1 MAKRRPDERDALM
14 AEAALGRA
22 YRDAATEA
30 PPPALDARILAAAER
45 AVQSPPA
52 PRRFARRWT
61 VPLSV
66 AAVVMLSVGV
76 VLRIVHQGALE
87 TPELLSAPPAAPSPL
102 EPVLREESSRPAPVS
117 PMQQAPIA
125 KAKRE
130 PEAKREARA
139 RREADTAAE
148 IAPQSVPAAVERM
161 ARDGAN
167 NTGIAAAGQASL
179 AAPARAHVTAVRVRG
194 EPGAYEFEVEIK
206 SPDVGCAQYA
216 DWWEVVD
223 TNGKLLYRRILDHS
237 HVDEQPFR
245 RSGGP
250 VPVAADTE
258 VWVRAHMNTTGY
270 GGTAFK
276 GSPAA
281 GFRRAALAPSFAA
294 DLARQPPLPDRC
306 AF

>member
-1 MAKRRPDERDALM
+1 MAKRKPDERDALL

-22 YRDAATEA
+22 YREAATEL
-30 PPPALDARILAAAER
+30 PPLALDARILAAAER
-45 AVQSPPA
+45 AVQPSPQ
-52 PRRFARRWT
+52 RFGRRWA

-76 VLRIVHQGALE
+76 VLRIMHEGALDD
-87 TPELLSAPPAAPSPL
+87 PASLSAPRVAAPA
-102 EPVLREESSRPAPVS
+102 EPMLREESTRPAPVG
-117 PMQQAPIA
+117 PTRQAPSA

-139 RREADTAAE
+139 RREIDTAGE
-148 IAPQSVPAAVERM
+148 IAPQSAPAPVERM
-161 ARDGAN
+161 ARDDARSAGV
-167 NTGIAAAGQASL
+167 AATAPASL
-179 AAPARAHVTAVRVRG
+179 VAPAHADVTAVRVRG

-206 SPDVGCAQYA
+206 SRDVGCAQYA
-216 DWWEVVD
+216 DWWEVID
-223 TNGKLLYRRILDHS
+223 TDGKLLYRRVLDHS

-245 RSGGP
+245 RRGGP
-250 VPVAADTE
+250 VPIAPDTE
-258 VWVRAHMNTTGY
+258 VWVRAHMNPSGY

-281 GFRRAALAPSFAA
+281 GFRRADLAPGFAA
-294 DLARQPPLPDRC
+294 ELARQSPLPEGC

>member
-1 MAKRRPDERDALM
+1 MAKRKSDERDALM

-22 YRDAATEA
+22 YREAATES

-45 AVQSPPA
+45 AVQPPQ
-52 PRRFARRWT
+52 RRFGRRWA

-76 VLRIVHQGALE
+76 VLRIAHEGALE
-87 TPELLSAPPAAPSPL
+87 NPESLSAPAAAPPA
-102 EPVLREESSRPAPVS
+102 EPMLREDSTRPAPVS
-117 PMQQAPIA
+117 PTRQAPIA

-139 RREADTAAE
+139 PREADTAAE
-148 IAPQSVPAAVERM
+148 IAPQSVPAPVERM
-161 ARDGAN
+161 ARDDAN
-167 NTGIAAAGQASL
+167 SAGVATTAQASL
-179 AAPARAHVTAVRVRG
+179 AAPARADVTAVRVRG

-206 SPDVGCAQYA
+206 SSDAGCAQYA
-216 DWWEVVD
+216 DWWEVID
-223 TNGKLLYRRILDHS
+223 TDGKLRYRRVLDHS

-250 VPVAADTE
+250 VPIAPDTE

-281 GFRRAALAPSFAA
+281 GFQRAELAPRFAA
-294 DLARQPPLPDRC
+294 NLARQSPLPDGC